1 MRNCTARESGR
12 AAGIHRGHRTGGH
25 RGRNAIAV
33 THRGQLGQDAHRDLR
48 RRACAVLQ
56 PDRAMQPLELALV
69 HAEVCTASQYGIGD
83 GYHGKRTASGERFNT
98 HALTAAHKTKGFGS
112 HATVT
117 NQANGRSVSVRI
129 TDRGPF
135 VRGRCIDLSY
145 AAANAI
151 GMGGTAKVIVQ

>member
-1 MRNCTARESGR
+1 MLRITLI
-12 AAGIHRGHRTGGH
+12 AA
-25 RGRNAIAV
+25 A
-33 THRGQLGQDAHRDLR
+33 LC
-48 RRACAVLQ
+48 CASS
-56 PDRAMQPLELALV
+56 LV

-98 HALTAAHKTKGFGS
+98 HALTAAHKTRGIGRP

-135 VRGRCIDLSY
+135 VRGRCIDLSH
-145 AAANAI
+145 AAASAI
-151 GMGGTAKVIVQ
+151 GMGGTAKVTVQ